1 VKRVPSLTACA
12 DPTHELPAG
21 AAARGDQIE
30 RALAS
35 LRDEERR
42 LMKLGFELP
51 LARCREQRR
60 YWEFLRGVFSLTQD
74 DFDTTDS
81 REIA

>member
-1 VKRVPSLTACA
+1 MRAPSLTASA
-12 DPTHELPAG
+12 DCTRELPAG
-21 AAARGDQIE
+21 AGDRLDRIE
-30 RALAS
+30 RAIGS

-42 LMKLGFELP
+42 LIQLGFELP

-60 YWEFLRGVFSLTQD
+60 YWEFLRGMFRLAELDLDSI
-74 DFDTTDS
+74 DT